1 MKRHII
7 LTVMLFAMLG
17 SLYAQDS
24 APAEEATKEDAAPSF
39 APSAGDF
46 SGALLLGRG
55 NFLTTGLTVPSS
67 PIYNSSSSSW
77 TVNSQN
83 PYANN
88 VDANNND
95 INNIVGLEGRY
106 FITNRI
112 AAKLSG
118 GAIFRNTPAFDNV
131 AGYIPLDPNGVPV
144 STAAWLPAYNA
155 VVADQQFDVSV
166 NVGGE
171 YHFTTKYSRLFPYV
185 GLTLPFL
192 YARRT
197 EYDPTIKLGDL
208 ANPTNPSVPDYIVD
222 VGVRRAEIFGTGFQA
237 VAGFDY
243 YIAEG
248 LYFGIETKPI
258 SYLYMYSG
266 KNPAPGQSSLDAKSI
281 TWSFL
286 SQTFLKI
293 GVRF

>member
-1 MKRHII
+1 
-7 LTVMLFAMLG
+7 MLFAMLG

-24 APAEEATKEDAAPSF
+24 APQVEATKEDAPASF

-55 NFLTTGLTVPSS
+55 NFLTSGVTVPSS
-67 PIYNSSSSSW
+67 PYYKSSGSSSW
-77 TVNSQN
+77 VVNSQN

-88 VDANNND
+88 VDATDNSVSY
-95 INNIVGLEGRY
+95 IVGIEGRY
-106 FITNRI
+106 FITDRI

-118 GAIFRNTPAFDNV
+118 GAIFRNTPSFDNLP
-131 AGYIPLDPNGVPV
+131 GYIPLDPNGVPT
-144 STAAWLPAYNA
+144 STAAWLPAYDA
-155 VVADQQFDVSV
+155 VIADEQADVSV

-192 YARRT
+192 YARRSA
-197 EYDPTIKLGDL
+197 YDPTINVGDL
-208 ANPTNPSVPDYIVD
+208 ANPTDPTEPDYIIE

-248 LYFGIETKPI
+248 LYFGVETKPI

-266 KNPAPGQSSLDAKSI
+266 KNPAPGLESLDAKSI

-286 SQTFLKI
+286 TQTFLKLGI
-293 GVRF
+293 RF